1 MLNFVYY
8 YPEHL
13 QIELAKNFGDDDDT
27 VIDKLREN
35 MHDLISHRLDHP
47 GKPPSEELPEKPFG
61 LVEFKDEDLDDL
73 PQEKKPK
80 EWTVQKEAGLRTG
93 KIRRG
98 KYFLQ
103 KPKLFPNALENFKNF
118 SQRLNFKISNFSV
131 IF

>member
-1 MLNFVYY
+1 MLHFVYY

-93 KIRRG
+93 KILLLKAR
-98 KYFLQ
+98 FVIQ
-103 KPKLFPNALENFKNF
+103 I
-118 SQRLNFKISNFSV
+118 QFKI
-131 IF
+131 